1 MFSEGGIEGEA
12 ARVSVD
18 ATLES
23 GRKSSPDAFSSSSE
37 SASASAS
44 LPASIGASRVIMPL
58 LLAEAAAF
66 ALATASGKIPA
77 FLFTAVRALLTF

>member
-1 MFSEGGIEGEA
+1 MFSEGGIEAEA
-12 ARVSVD
+12 ARVSTRESSV
-18 ATLES
+18 AGRSSTLAA
-23 GRKSSPDAFSSSSE
+23 SSF
-37 SASASAS
+37 SAS
-44 LPASIGASRVIMPL
+44 LPASLPASLRASRVAISL